1 MRYGRWRFFGAVLG
15 VVGLLAGCGGASKMP
30 GSASPSNIQ
39 TQSSYGGGY
48 GRGYGAKTAPSTP
61 GAGAYDEAPPPAPTS
76 TSAQNDT
83 TSPQPTE
90 RPGLGTEWGESRSS
104 HVRDVSFFR
113 ADPDRPFANA
123 TLFYNDREGVEA
135 LSSYHG
141 GAQRFF
147 DYPTRGGAVT
157 ISIHGGGGD
166 PLEALNV
173 GERTY
178 VIGQAGERYSIA
190 LTNHTNHRFEI
201 VATVDGLDVING
213 RPGSLDNRGY
223 VLLPYASLD
232 IDGFRQSQDEVAAFR
247 FGRVADSY
255 AAQTGSARNVGV
267 IGVALFSERGDE
279 YSDDELRIRD
289 TANPFP
295 TSDPRFAQPP
305 R

>member
-1 MRYGRWRFFGAVLG
+1 MRSSQPSY
-15 VVGLLAGCGGASKMP
+15 AGYGGAT
-30 GSASPSNIQ
+30 AN
-39 TQSSYGGGY
+39 
-48 GRGYGAKTAPSTP
+48 KTASGYP
-61 GAGAYDEAPPPAPTS
+61 GAGESSPPPPPAPTS
-76 TSAQNDT
+76 TSAQND
-83 TSPQPTE
+83 SSSVPQPNE

-113 ADPDRPFANA
+113 ADPDRPFATA
-123 TLFYNDREGVEA
+123 TLFYNDRDGVEA
-135 LSSYHG
+135 LSAYHG
-141 GAQRFF
+141 GAPHFF

-223 VLLPYASLD
+223 VLLPHASLD

-267 IGVALFSERGDE
+267 IGVALFSEQGDQ
-279 YSDDELRIRD
+279 YSDDELQIRD
-289 TANPFP
+289 SANPFP
-295 TSDPRFAQPP
+295 QSDPRFARPP